1 MEFIYT
7 GVDKNSARTKGKLEA
22 NNEREVV
29 EFLRANGITPLSL
42 KRAEKHGSFLQ
53 GGVKN
58 SDIVLFTRQLASM
71 ILTGLTLIEALR
83 VLKEQGNKPR
93 MQEIINDLIAQ
104 ISEGNS
110 FSDALANHKDA
121 FSDIYIALIKAA
133 EKGGLLDKVLSRL
146 ADNMEKGEDIKKR
159 VRSALFYPA
168 IVVIGVIVVIVVMN
182 IFVIPQLGS
191 LYENL
196 NIELP
201 FTTRLVLEISKIF
214 TTFYPVAGVLAI
226 VGFFLY
232 RRFKKTEQ
240 GIKVIDKIK
249 LRLPIFG
256 NIVILS
262 ILDEVTRTL
271 SLLISSGVSIIE
283 SLNITAF
290 IADNYWY
297 KSSILSA
304 STMVERGV
312 SLSDAF
318 SNQKVFPP
326 MLVQMVRVGESTG
339 RIDDSLLKVSEYFE
353 RDLDIKVRTLTTAI
367 EPILIIILG
376 VSVAFLILSVI
387 TPIYSLIT
395 QIQ

>member
-1 MEFIYT
+1 
-7 GVDKNSARTKGKLEA
+7 
-22 NNEREVV
+22 
-29 EFLRANGITPLSL
+29 
-42 KRAEKHGSFLQ
+42 
-53 GGVKN
+53 
-58 SDIVLFTRQLASM
+58 
-71 ILTGLTLIEALR
+71 
-83 VLKEQGNKPR
+83 
-93 MQEIINDLIAQ
+93 
-104 ISEGNS
+104 
-110 FSDALANHKDA
+110 
-121 FSDIYIALIKAA
+121 
-133 EKGGLLDKVLSRL
+133 
-146 ADNMEKGEDIKKR
+146 MEKGENIKKQ

-168 IVVIGVIVVIVVMN
+168 IVVTGVIVVIAVMN

-232 RRFKKTEQ
+232 VRFKKTEQ
-240 GIKVIDKIK
+240 GIKIIDKIK

-256 NIVILS
+256 NIVTLS

-271 SLLISSGVSIIE
+271 SLLINSGVSIIE
-283 SLNITAF
+283 SLNIAAF

-367 EPILIIILG
+367 EPILIIVLG